1 MGYITDEKCSGGDG
15 WGGKDAKCSRED
27 LGEQWAKTLQRMTA
41 SQANTF
47 WWEAASKSTP
57 V

>member
-15 WGGKDAKCSRED
+15 WGGKDAKRSRKD